1 MEVKIEDIMIK
12 KRIRKN
18 LGDLQPLMDSMS
30 RFGQLNSIVIN
41 SRMQLI
47 AGNRRLE
54 AARRLGWKFI
64 NAVVV
69 DVSNK
74 ADLLEMEIEENVQRK
89 DFTADEI
96 SDAYKKLSRLRSR
109 NIFTR
114 FFDFLGKIFKKLF
127 FRLKKKIKGNP
138 FSNQ

>member
-1 MEVKIEDIMIK
+1 MEVKIEDVIIK

-18 LGDLQPLMDSMS
+18 LGDIQPLMDSMS
-30 RFGQLNSIVIN
+30 RFGQLNSIVLN
-41 SRMQLI
+41 SKMQLI

-54 AARRLGWKFI
+54 AASRLGWKYI
-64 NAVVV
+64 NAIIV
-69 DVSNK
+69 DVHNK

-109 NIFTR
+109 SIFSKI
-114 FFDFLGKIFKKLF
+114 FDFIAQVFKKLF
-127 FRLKKKIKGNP
+127 FRVKKNIQGTP
-138 FSNQ
+138 FK